1 MNIAFFFIVKIKP
14 HFHLSTQEMEPT
26 LIFSRTVNF
35 FERNYFHGPFQAFH
49 CEGHKFISYAIM
61 CYPRKI
67 KSLLLLL

>member
-49 CEGHKFISYAIM
+49 CG
-61 CYPRKI
+61 
-67 KSLLLLL
+67 